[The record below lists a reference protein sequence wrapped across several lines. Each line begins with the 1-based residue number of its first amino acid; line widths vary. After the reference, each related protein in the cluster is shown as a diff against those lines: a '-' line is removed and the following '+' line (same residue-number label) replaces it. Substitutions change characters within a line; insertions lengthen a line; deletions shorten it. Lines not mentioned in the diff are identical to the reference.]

1 VLLSKKNLPA
11 IKDTTKGMLPPPSV
25 FTLPEKVLQFGTGVF
40 LRGLID
46 YYIDCANRENI
57 FNGRVV
63 VVKSTGSGETD
74 AFIRQDSLYTLL
86 MKSTNNQVDV
96 NETVICS
103 AISRV
108 VNANHEWADVLECA
122 TNPLLQV
129 IISNTT
135 ETGITLFADDRIS
148 SQPPV
153 SFPGK
158 LLAFLFKRYSFFKG
172 SSESG
177 MVILPTELI
186 PGNGSKLAGIVN
198 ELALTNKM
206 DPAFINWFNHSCDF
220 CNTLVDRIVPGKL
233 PQEEQLAVEKKLGY
247 EDELMIMSETYG
259 LWAIETSSKRTKNI
273 ISFSK
278 ANQGIYIVENIYK
291 FLELKLRLLNGSHNL
306 SCALG
311 FIAGFETVKDAMA
324 NQEFEGY
331 MRQLI
336 LDEIA
341 ASIVDESIS
350 LEDAKK
356 FGTQVLERYRNPH
369 INFKWLDICVQ
380 DTAKLKIRA
389 VPIVQKHFAKYG
401 FVSDCIVAGFAA
413 YILFMKSEK
422 NSNQEYIGFINGQEY
437 IINDDF
443 AALLNDKW
451 KTYSGL
457 DLVIEVLKDK
467 LLWDLDLSILNG
479 FAENVHYYLNILEKN
494 GFFQMMENSSL
505 KSTIS

>member
-11 IKDTTKGMLPPPSV
+11 IKDPFNGMIPPQSM
-25 FTLPEKVLQFGTGVF
+25 FSLPEKVLQFGTGVF

-46 YYIDCANRENI
+46 YYIDRANRENI

-63 VVKSTGSGETD
+63 VVKSTGSGETS
-74 AFIRQDSLYTLL
+74 AFNKQDGLYTLF
-86 MKSTNNQVDV
+86 MKSANNQVDV

-108 VNANHEWADVLECA
+108 MNANHEWSDVLECA
-122 TNPLLQV
+122 VNPLIQV

-135 ETGITLFADDRIS
+135 ETGITLLADDRIS

-158 LLAFLFKRYSFFKG
+158 LIAFLFKRYSFFKG
-172 SSESG
+172 DPESG

-198 ELALTNKM
+198 ELALTNNL
-206 DPAFINWFNHSCDF
+206 DTAFINWMNHSCDF
-220 CNTLVDRIVPGKL
+220 CNTLVDRIVPGKM
-233 PQEEQLAVEKKLGY
+233 PKEEHLAAEKKFGY

-259 LWAIETSSKRTKNI
+259 LWAIETSSRRTRNI
-273 ISFSK
+273 LSFSK

-311 FIAGFETVKDAMA
+311 FIAGFDTVKDAMA
-324 NQEFEGY
+324 NQEFDGY
-331 MRQLI
+331 MRHLI

-341 ASIVDESIS
+341 ASIVDENIS
-350 LEDAKK
+350 LEDAKQ
-356 FGTQVLERYRNPH
+356 FGAQVLERYRNPH

-380 DTAKLKIRA
+380 DTAKIKIRA
-389 VPIVQKHFAKYG
+389 VPIVQKHFTKYG
-401 FVSDCIVAGFAA
+401 YVPDCIVMGFAA

-422 NSNQEYIGFINGQEY
+422 NSKLEYIGFINGREY
-437 IINDDF
+437 LINDDF
-443 AALLNDKW
+443 SGLLHDKW
-451 KTYSGL
+451 KNFSGL

-467 LLWDLDLSILNG
+467 SLWDTDLSILKG
-479 FAENVHYYLNILEKN
+479 FPENVLYYLNILRKN
-494 GFFQMMENSSL
+494 GFFNMMENSSL
-505 KSTIS
+505 KSPIS